1 MCGALR
7 AVLTFLFCSILQVS
21 QLRVIL
27 AAVDAKAKE
36 RQWLKLKTSGD
47 LDDMY
52 AFRFDT
58 PTTPTTPNT

>member
-1 MCGALR
+1 
-7 AVLTFLFCSILQVS
+7 VS

-52 AFRFDT
+52 DLNLILFYLFFSI
-58 PTTPTTPNT
+58 N